1 VSSVAQDKKRGQ
13 GRQPNSRDEDANPAT
28 EESPLVA
35 RRRVFLLLEAHRESL
50 GAQLWR
56 RVRVRRRYED
66 LCLVKMV
73 TRLER
78 DYLSQPGPGFKQ
90 PGDGLGQEYGVADW
104 ARPWGPTFLL
114 QFQADLNVFDRKL
127 KSARRWLSAATQ
139 REAEAQAAR
148 RFTSITASLA
158 SELKAA
164 QLTLPVWASGRHP
177 SRELTKRR
185 SQSRGAFRRGAYRR
199 AVRFNEANR
208 AARPAPKPVA
218 PERRGPR
225 SASDGRRLNLNQ
237 ARFTELRALNL
248 STTQSHR
255 VLAYRKRIGRYE
267 SVDQLDDVPGF
278 PEAVREQL
286 KRQVTV

>member
-1 VSSVAQDKKRGQ
+1 VAQDKTRGQ
-13 GRQPNSRDEDANPAT
+13 GQQPNSRDENEKPAN

-35 RRRVFLLLEAHRESL
+35 RRRVFLSLEAHRESL

-78 DYLSQPGPGFKQ
+78 DYLSQPGPGFKRS
-90 PGDGLGQEYGVADW
+90 GDSLGQEYGVAEW

-139 REAEAQAAR
+139 RQAEARAAR
-148 RFTSITASLA
+148 RFASITSGMA

-164 QLTLPVWASGRHP
+164 QLTLPIWASGRHP
-177 SRELTKRR
+177 SRELTKQR
-185 SQSRGAFRRGAYRR
+185 SQSRGAFRRGTSRR
-199 AVRFNEANR
+199 ATP
-208 AARPAPKPVA
+208 ARPAPEPVA

-237 ARFTELRALNL
+237 ARFTELRSLNL

-267 SVDQLDDVPGF
+267 SIDQLDDVPGF
-278 PEAVREQL
+278 PEVVRERL